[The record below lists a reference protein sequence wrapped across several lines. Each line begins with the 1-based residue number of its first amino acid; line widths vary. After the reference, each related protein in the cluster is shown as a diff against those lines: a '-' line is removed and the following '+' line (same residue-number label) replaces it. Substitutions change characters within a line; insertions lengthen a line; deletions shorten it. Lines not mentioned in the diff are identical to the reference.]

1 MKKRTEPSL
10 PYKLDK
16 IKEPEVIFREVQYFR
31 QRGFWLLLI
40 PSSLVPLIIFLIVLH
55 FSMPSEEVLLF
66 GIVMLLVAI
75 IPPVFFFGA
84 NLTVEVRHDG
94 LYIRFFPFHASFFK
108 ISASDV
114 KNWRIRSYSALKE
127 YGGYGIR
134 FGVDGKA
141 YNVSGNRGVQ
151 IELMDGGKILIG
163 SQKPDLLQ
171 QAIEDLIQTVDNEVT
186 C

>member
-16 IKEPEVIFREVQYFR
+16 IKEPEVIFHEVQYFR

-40 PSSLVPLIIFLIVLH
+40 PSSLVPLIIFLMVWL
-55 FSMPSEEVLLF
+55 FNPQAEQVLLF
-66 GIVMLLVAI
+66 GIVMLLVAV
-75 IPPVFFFGA
+75 IPPVFFLGA

-108 ISASDV
+108 ISSGEV
-114 KNWRIRSYSALKE
+114 KNWQIRSYSALKE

-134 FGVDGKA
+134 FGADGKA
-141 YNVSGNRGVQ
+141 YNVRGNQGVQ
-151 IELMDGGKILIG
+151 IELKNGKKILIG

-171 QAIEDLIQTVDNEVT
+171 QALERLIQTVEHKT
-186 C
+186 TH